1 MSRLSVSL
9 AAALLAATGAL
20 PLWAADARQEA
31 IDRDHALTKGTWRI
45 VALVVNGNTVNDDD
59 ARKITVVNG
68 AQGDWELLV
77 DGNRVARGTST
88 IDPTTT
94 PKEID
99 ATVTEGDGVGRK
111 TLGIYE
117 TGEKTRPG
125 GCATPPPNGPAPGS
139 SPPIRAASARSSSS
153 NACRRS
159 EPGPPVSAV
168 PSGDQT

>member
-117 TGEKTRPG
+117 TGEKTRRVCYASAERSRPG
-125 GCATPPPNGPAPGS
+125 EFTSDPGS
-139 SPPIRAASARSSSS
+139 ERTLVVFER
-153 NACRRS
+153 
-159 EPGPPVSAV
+159 V
-168 PSGDQT
+168 PAE

>member
-1 MSRLSVSL
+1 MSRLPTSIAVV
-9 AAALLAATGAL
+9 LLAATVAL
-20 PLWAADARQEA
+20 PLLAADAKQDA

-45 VALVVNGNTVNDDD
+45 VTLVVNGNTVNDDD

-68 AQGDWELLV
+68 AQGEWEILV
-77 DGNRVARGTST
+77 DGNRMMRGTST

-117 TGEKTRPG
+117 TGEKTRRVCYAAAERSRPG
-125 GCATPPPNGPAPGS
+125 DFTSDPGS
-139 SPPIRAASARSSSS
+139 ERTLVVFER
-153 NACRRS
+153 
-159 EPGPPVSAV
+159 V
-168 PSGDQT
+168 PAE